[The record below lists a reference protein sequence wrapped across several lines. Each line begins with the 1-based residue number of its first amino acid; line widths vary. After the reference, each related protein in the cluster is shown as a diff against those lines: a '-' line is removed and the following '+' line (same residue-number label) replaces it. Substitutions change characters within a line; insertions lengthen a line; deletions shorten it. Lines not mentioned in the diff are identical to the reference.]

1 MSNTAAI
8 ILAIVFIVLFIA
20 GIVLVMSFIHKWGIP
35 LSGNISKEDIKKI
48 ERRVAKDE
56 KNMQKCTSKLP
67 PRNK

>member
-48 ERRVAKDE
+48 EKRLDSIESNLYGDFAKIGH
-56 KNMQKCTSKLP
+56 
-67 PRNK
+67 